1 MARLVAKTPFEGLLP
16 MDAGAVSV
24 TEVDPGAVTFIQP
37 LKGKSGAVSAALSQ
51 AVGAGLPGPGEA
63 LTGREARLLWC
74 GPGQALVLG
83 ARVAPEGAVVVDQSD
98 GWAVA
103 RIAGGDARRVLARL
117 TPLDVRASVFIEGRT
132 ARTLL
137 GHMTAQITPV
147 GADAVEVM
155 VFRSVAGTLA
165 HDLRRAMEFVAGRAR
180 IG

>member
-1 MARLVAKTPFEGLLP
+1 VARLIAKTPFGGLLP
-16 MDAGAVSV
+16 MEAGAVSV
-24 TEVDPGAVTFIQP
+24 TEVDPGAVTFVQS
-37 LKGKSGAVSAALSQ
+37 LKGQAGTVSAALWQ

-83 ARVAPEGAVVVDQSD
+83 VRVAPRGAAVVDQSD
-98 GWAVA
+98 AWAVA

-117 TPLDVRASVFIEGRT
+117 TPLDVRTSVFGEGQT

-147 GADAVEVM
+147 GAEAVEVM
-155 VFRSVAGTLA
+155 VSRSMAGALA
-165 HDLRRAMEFVAGRAR
+165 HDLGRAMGHVAGRAR
-180 IG
+180 IR